1 MGTVTFSERLLM
13 NKRQFLFASM
23 GLGAYWLPFSTRAQD
38 RWGESRGFPTGW
50 GMPGQQQKW
59 EGYTEYHVGNF
70 SGGIES
76 MLAHQKI
83 RASSQP
89 LLFKDAKRKIKL
101 NFSMDASD
109 FAAKYN
115 RSGLLIARN
124 GEIWHE
130 EYRFKRNAEMRFFG
144 WSMTKSILGL
154 LTGIALEQR
163 KLESVDD
170 RLDKYVPQLGG
181 HSFADITLRNL
192 LNMTSGINICESFCS
207 PNNGFERYGFSQIG
221 YSPRRGEGTDQ
232 IKALLDFKWGRSESQ
247 GTKFNYTDINPVLV
261 AWVLETVYR
270 QPLALI
276 AEQQLWQPMGAAA
289 DATWLTDS
297 KGFTFSGAGV
307 SATLQDWAR
316 VGMLVANDG
325 NLNGRKIV
333 PKAWIE
339 DTAKHTDNDQASR
352 FDVARPGRAYKNFFW
367 HHIADGGMLRMAGAY
382 SQNVLID
389 RKSKTILVQT
399 GVSNEDG
406 ADEMM
411 RALFLSACDQ
421 S

>member
-1 MGTVTFSERLLM
+1 M
-13 NKRQFLFASM
+13 NKRQFFFATVGFGSS
-23 GLGAYWLPFSTRAQD
+23 LTAFDSWAQD
-38 RWGESRGFPTGW
+38 KWGDSRGFPTGW
-50 GMPGQQQKW
+50 GQAGQQQKW
-59 EGYTEYHVGNF
+59 EGYSEYHVGNF

-76 MLAHQKI
+76 MLAHQRIK
-83 RASSQP
+83 ASTQTLP
-89 LLFKDAKRKIKL
+89 LKQAKRKIKL
-101 NFSMDASD
+101 NLFMDASD

-115 RSGLLIARN
+115 RSALLIARS
-124 GEIWHE
+124 GDIWHE
-130 EYRFKRNAEMRFFG
+130 EYRFKRSAEMRFFG
-144 WSMTKSILGL
+144 WSMTKSIVGL
-154 LTGIALEQR
+154 LTGIALEQK

-170 RLDKYVPQLGG
+170 RLDKHLPQLSG
-181 HSFADITLRNL
+181 HPFADITLRNL

-221 YSPRRGEGTDQ
+221 YSPRRGEDTDQ
-232 IKALLDFKWGRSESQ
+232 IKAILQYKWGRDEPQ

-261 AWVLETVYR
+261 AWVLETVYQ
-270 QPLALI
+270 QPLSMI
-276 AEQQLWQPMGAAA
+276 AEKLLWQPMGAAS

-316 VGMLVANDG
+316 LGMLVANDG
-325 NLNGRKIV
+325 SLNGHQIV
-333 PKAWIE
+333 PKVWIE
-339 DTAKHTDNDQASR
+339 DTAKHTDKDQASR
-352 FDVARPGRAYKNFFW
+352 FNVARPGRAYKNFFW
-367 HHIADGGMLRMAGAY
+367 HHTADGGMLRMAGAL

-399 GVSNEDG
+399 GVSNEEG

-411 RALFLSACDQ
+411 KALFSSACDQ

>member
-1 MGTVTFSERLLM
+1 M
-13 NKRQFLFASM
+13 NKRRFIFATL
-23 GLGAYWLPFSTRAQD
+23 GLGSSFVPFGSWAQD
-38 RWGESRGFPTGW
+38 RWGESRGYPTGW
-50 GMPGQQQKW
+50 GLPGQQQKW
-59 EGYTEYHVGNF
+59 EGYAEYHVGNF

-83 RASSQP
+83 SASSQP
-89 LLFKDAKRKIKL
+89 LLLKEAKRKVKL
-101 NFSMDASD
+101 NFFMNASD

-130 EYRFKRNAEMRFFG
+130 EYRFKRSAEMRFFG
-144 WSMTKSILGL
+144 WSMTKSIVGL
-154 LTGIALEQR
+154 LTGIALEQK

-170 RLDKYVPQLGG
+170 RLDKYVPQLVG
-181 HSFADITLRNL
+181 HPFADITLRNL
-192 LNMTSGINICESFCS
+192 LNMSSGINICESFCS
-207 PNNGFERYGFSQIG
+207 PNNGFERYGYSQIG

-232 IKALLDFKWGRSESQ
+232 IKGILDFKWGRTEPQ

-261 AWVLETVYR
+261 AWVLETVYQ

-289 DATWLTDS
+289 DATWLTDA
-297 KGFTFSGAGV
+297 KGFTFSGAGY
-307 SATLQDWAR
+307 SATLRDWAR
-316 VGMLVANDG
+316 VGMIVANEG
-325 NLNGRKIV
+325 NLNGRQIV
-333 PKAWIE
+333 PKSWIE
-339 DTAKHTDNDQASR
+339 DTATHSDKDNASR
-352 FDVARPGRAYKNFFW
+352 FNVARPGRAYKNFFW
-367 HHIADGGMLRMAGAY
+367 HHTADGGMLRMAGHM

-389 RKSKTILVQT
+389 RRSKTILVQT

-411 RALFLSACDQ
+411 RLLFASACDQ

>member
-1 MGTVTFSERLLM
+1 M
-13 NKRQFLFASM
+13 NKRQFLFATM
-23 GLGAYWLPFSTRAQD
+23 GLSSSLMPYTSWAQD
-38 RWGESRGFPTGW
+38 RWGESKGFPTGW
-50 GMPGQQQKW
+50 GQPGQLQKW
-59 EGYTEYHVGNF
+59 EGYHEYHVGNF

-76 MLAHQKI
+76 MLAHQRI

-89 LLFKDAKRKIKL
+89 MLLKEAKRKIKL
-101 NFSMDASD
+101 NLFMDASD
-109 FAAKYN
+109 FAARYN

-124 GEIWHE
+124 REIWYE
-130 EYRFKRNAEMRFFG
+130 EYRFKRTAEMRFFG
-144 WSMTKSILGL
+144 WSMTKSIVGL
-154 LTGIALEQR
+154 LTGIALEQK

-170 RLDKYVPQLGG
+170 PLDKYVPQLVG
-181 HSFADITLRNL
+181 HPFADITLRNL

-232 IKALLDFKWGRSESQ
+232 IKALLNFRWGRSEPQ

-261 AWVLETVYR
+261 AWVLETVYQ

-276 AEQQLWQPMGAAA
+276 AEQQLWQPMGSAA
-289 DATWLTDS
+289 DATWLTDA

-325 NLNGRKIV
+325 YLNGQQIV

-339 DTAKHTDNDQASR
+339 DTARHTDNDRASR
-352 FDVARPGRAYKNFFW
+352 FNVARPGRAYKNFFW
-367 HHIADGGMLRMAGAY
+367 HHTSDGLMLRMAGHM
-382 SQNVLID
+382 SQSVLID

-399 GVSNEDG
+399 GVSDEDG

-411 RALFLSACDQ
+411 RTLFSSACDLR
-421 S
+421 

>member
-1 MGTVTFSERLLM
+1 M
-13 NKRQFLFASM
+13 NKRRFIFATL
-23 GLGAYWLPFSTRAQD
+23 GLGSSFVPFGSWAQD
-38 RWGESRGFPTGW
+38 RWGESRGYPTGW
-50 GMPGQQQKW
+50 GLPGQQQKW
-59 EGYTEYHVGNF
+59 EGYAEYHVGNF

-89 LLFKDAKRKIKL
+89 LLLKEAKRKVKL
-101 NFSMDASD
+101 NFFMDASD

-130 EYRFKRNAEMRFFG
+130 EYRFKRSAEMRFFG
-144 WSMTKSILGL
+144 WSMTKSIVGL
-154 LTGIALEQR
+154 LTGIALAQN

-170 RLDKYVPQLGG
+170 RLDKYVPQLAG
-181 HSFADITLRNL
+181 HTFADITLRNL
-192 LNMTSGINICESFCS
+192 LNMSSGINICESFCS

-232 IKALLDFKWGRSESQ
+232 IKGILDFKWGRSEPQ

-261 AWVLETVYR
+261 AWVLETVYQ

-289 DATWLTDS
+289 DATWLTDA
-297 KGFTFSGAGV
+297 KGFTFSGAGY
-307 SATLQDWAR
+307 SATLRDWAR
-316 VGMLVANDG
+316 VGMLVANEG
-325 NLNGRKIV
+325 NLNGRQIV
-333 PKAWIE
+333 PQSWIE
-339 DTAKHTDNDQASR
+339 DTATHSDKDQASR
-352 FDVARPGRAYKNFFW
+352 FNVARPGRGYKNFFW
-367 HHIADGGMLRMAGAY
+367 HHTSDGRMLRMAGAM
-382 SQNVLID
+382 SQNVLLD
-389 RKSKTILVQT
+389 RNSKTVLVQT
-399 GVSNEDG
+399 GISNEEG

-411 RALFLSACDQ
+411 RALFASACSQ
-421 S
+421 G